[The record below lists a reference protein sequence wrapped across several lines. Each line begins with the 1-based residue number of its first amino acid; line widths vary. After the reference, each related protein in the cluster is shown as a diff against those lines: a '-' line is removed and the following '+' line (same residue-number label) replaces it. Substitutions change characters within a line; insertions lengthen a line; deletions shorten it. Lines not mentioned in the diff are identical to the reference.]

1 MFKYKAQDTAYDDD
15 ECLGWNHALVWKQ
28 PLQTGR
34 QADAHD
40 AADCCAGSDED
51 V

>member
-1 MFKYKAQDTAYDDD
+1 MFKYKAQDTKYDDD
-15 ECLGWNHALVWKQ
+15 ERLCKHHALVWQQ

-51 V
+51 I